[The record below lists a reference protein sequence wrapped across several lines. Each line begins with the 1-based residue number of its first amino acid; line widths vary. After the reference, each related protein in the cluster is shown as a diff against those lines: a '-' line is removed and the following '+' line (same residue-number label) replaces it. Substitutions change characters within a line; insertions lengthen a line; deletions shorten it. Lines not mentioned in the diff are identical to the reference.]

1 MRGLGG
7 GGRKHR
13 GNQVPENALAF
24 IRDHVVRNYSTG
36 LGIAS
41 LMRLWIATAANAD
54 GGAPG

>member
-1 MRGLGG
+1 MAGG
-7 GGRKHR
+7 NIGVIKFRKR
-13 GNQVPENALAF
+13 FGVYP
-24 IRDHVVRNYSTG
+24 DHVVRNYSTG